1 MDTSGIMDSVLGA
14 LSMSFVLGLDEML
27 YLGAFAMTKNGGQ
40 KILGPREN
48 HGICCRDMNQLHD
61 RKMQYV
67 EVEI

>member
-1 MDTSGIMDSVLGA
+1 MDTSGILDSVLGA

-27 YLGAFAMTKNGGQ
+27 HLGVFMTSWRT
-40 KILGPREN
+40 REN

-61 RKMQYV
+61 GKMQYV